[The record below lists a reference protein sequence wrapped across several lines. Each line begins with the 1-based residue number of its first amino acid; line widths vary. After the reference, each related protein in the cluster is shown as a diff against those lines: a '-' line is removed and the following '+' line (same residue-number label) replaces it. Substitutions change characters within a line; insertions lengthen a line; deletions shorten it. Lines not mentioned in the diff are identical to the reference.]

1 MTVLGFTAKGDLITA
16 TKTVG
21 EPLKS
26 ALYSLDC
33 ALISIKNTMPL
44 PYLRTLWSI
53 SMPIFYLAIFSIG
66 YLILILLKKSRFSS
80 VNIYVS
86 LITLLLYV

>member
-1 MTVLGFTAKGDLITA
+1 VLGFTAKGDLVTT

-21 EPLKS
+21 EPLKG

-33 ALISIKNTMPL
+33 ALISLKSDLPL
-44 PYLRTLWSI
+44 PYLRTFWSI
-53 SMPIFYLAIFSIG
+53 SMPILYLIIFAFG
-66 YLILILLKKSRFSS
+66 YTILILMKKARFTT

-86 LITLLLYV
+86 LITLLLFV